1 MYWSQPSFVLGF
13 HGCDSNVAESVF
25 AGNTFLKPS
34 QNDYDWLGHGVYFWE
49 NDPVRAMCFAQTNT
63 AHPQSKIKM
72 PAVIGAVI
80 DLGHCFNLMEA
91 STLQLLK
98 DGYQILE
105 AAMET
110 AGISMPINKHAGRD
124 QFDLLLR
131 HLDCAVIET
140 IHETRTKRQEPAF
153 DTVRGVFWEGGD
165 LYPNAGFKEK
175 NHIQICVRNPNCIK
189 GFFRVRERDH
199 AFSLPKMQ
207 YSN

>member
-13 HGCDSNVAESVF
+13 HGCDSSVAESVF
-25 AGNTFLKPS
+25 AGNTLLKPS
-34 QNDYDWLGHGVYFWE
+34 QNNYDWLGHAWILE
-49 NDPVRAMCFAQTNT
+49 NDPERALLFAETN
-63 AHPQSKIKM
+63 AKRQQSRIKT

-80 DLGHCFNLMEA
+80 DLGHCFNLMKA

-110 AGISMPINKHAGRD
+110 TGISLPTNKPAGIDK
-124 QFDLLLR
+124 FDLLLR

-140 IHETRTKRQEPAF
+140 IHEARKKSQEPEF
-153 DTVRGVFWEGGD
+153 DTVRGVFWEGND
-165 LYPNAGFKEK
+165 LYPNAGFKER

-189 GFFRVRERDH
+189 GFFRVRARDN
-199 AFSLPKMQ
+199 AYKLPGR
-207 YSN
+207 